1 MIIFGWRTNR
11 RGSFSLMEL
20 LIVVGIVALL
30 IALLLP
36 AVTSARDY
44 GRQTVCGSRLHS
56 LGQLMTAYCSAYNDW
71 IPGSPNTSGNGANP
85 GGVGLSLYPG
95 YYVCPPEDRQPWPAV
110 HIFDWATP
118 MMAMTGTLVPQS
130 IPERYDQSKQWAFV
144 CPSNSWK
151 AKLNHASRIN
161 IDTAVSSYGTSR
173 YFTYVPRSR
182 MTGTSA
188 GTLFWSHGFV
198 PEDFMP
204 KISGIENIS
213 SKVFLADSCQIDR
226 DDPRRIS
233 NMDYG
238 YVTRGA
244 WLNQEDPEDTGHV
257 LLCYR
262 FKFGKEQ
269 SYRHRG
275 GIELLFFDGHV
286 EHQPEG
292 SSEEHQ
298 GFGSGSRQAKFWFP
312 SGTDTR
318 NLPNAGD
325 FNNANIIVP

>member
-1 MIIFGWRTNR
+1 M
-11 RGSFSLMEL
+11 
-20 LIVVGIVALL
+20 A
-30 IALLLP
+30 
-36 AVTSARDY
+36 
-44 GRQTVCGSRLHS
+44 
-56 LGQLMTAYCSAYNDW
+56 AYCSTYNDW

-95 YYVCPPEDRQPWPAV
+95 YYVCPPEDQQPWPAI

-118 MMAMTGTLVPQS
+118 LMAMTGTAIPQS

-144 CPSNSWK
+144 CPSNGWK

-161 IDTAVSSYGTSR
+161 IDTVVSSYGTSR
-173 YFTYVPRSR
+173 FFTYVPRSK

-188 GTLFWSHGFV
+188 GTLFWSHDFV

-204 KISGIENIS
+204 KMTMIENIS

-226 DDPRRIS
+226 SNPREIS

-244 WLNQEDPEDTGHV
+244 WLNAKDPENNNV
-257 LLCYR
+257 NLSYR
-262 FKFGKEQ
+262 FAFGREQ
-269 SYRHRG
+269 SYRHRD
-275 GIELLFFDGHV
+275 GIDLLFFDGHV

-292 SSEEHQ
+292 SSEDNN

-312 SGTDTR
+312 SETDTR
-318 NLPNAGD
+318 DLPSVGD
-325 FNNANIIVP
+325 FNNTKIIVP